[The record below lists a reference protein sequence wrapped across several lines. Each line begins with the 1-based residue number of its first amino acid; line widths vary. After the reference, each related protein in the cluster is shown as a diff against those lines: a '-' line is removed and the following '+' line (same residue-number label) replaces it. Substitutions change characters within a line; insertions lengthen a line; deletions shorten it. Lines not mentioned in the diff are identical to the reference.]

1 MTDSYTDLYTE
12 NVEKPAPGSSGLA
25 KPELLAPAG
34 DLEKLRMAILYGADA
49 VYLGGRDFSLRAGAG
64 NFSLPEMAEG
74 ISFAHARGARVL
86 AAVNIFA
93 HNQDLEKLPAY
104 LGQLK
109 ELNVD
114 GLIVADPGVIRLARQ
129 LVPQMPLHL
138 STQANNVN
146 WASLQFWA
154 KQGIK
159 RVVLGRELTLSEIR
173 QIREKVQLELEV
185 FIHGAMCLSYSGRC
199 YLSRYFND
207 RDANQGDCSQP
218 CRWRYRLQEEK
229 RPGQYLPVEQ
239 DEHGTYLLSSKDLCL
254 LPYLPDL
261 VQAGLN
267 SFKIEGRMKSIHYV
281 ATVVRA
287 YRLALD
293 AYWTDPLNYRL
304 DPALL
309 AELDKVSHRKYTTAF
324 LGDGE
329 EARLKADE
337 TITLEKG
344 YSRAYDFVGL
354 VKAYAADS
362 QMAVVEQ
369 RDPFR
374 VGDELEIIGPHTP
387 PFAQQ
392 VKALWNEQG
401 ERIEVARHPQEQVAF
416 MLDQPAEPWSL
427 VRRCRQDG

>member
-1 MTDSYTDLYTE
+1 MTDLSR
-12 NVEKPAPGSSGLA
+12 VEKFAPELAGLV

-34 DLEKLRMAILYGADA
+34 DLEKLRMAVLYGADA
-49 VYLGGRDFSLRAGAG
+49 VYLGGKDFSLRAGAG
-64 NFSLPEMAEG
+64 NFSLTEMEEG
-74 ISFAHARGARVL
+74 ISFAHARDARVL
-86 AAVNIFA
+86 VAVNIFA

-104 LGQLK
+104 LEQLR

-114 GLIVADPGVIRLARQ
+114 GLIVADPGVIKLARD

-154 KQGIK
+154 EQGIK

-218 CRWRYRLQEEK
+218 CRWRYRLLEEK
-229 RPGQYLPVEQ
+229 RPDEYLPVEQ

-293 AYWTDPLNYRL
+293 AYWADPLNYSL
-304 DPALL
+304 DPAWL
-309 AELDKVSHRKYTTAF
+309 AELDKVSHREYTSAF
-324 LGDGE
+324 LGSGA

-344 YSRAYDFVGL
+344 YSRSYDFVGL

-362 QMAVVEQ
+362 RMAVVEQ

-374 VGDELEIIGPHTP
+374 VGDELEIIGPHTS
-387 PFAQQ
+387 PFTQRVEAM
-392 VKALWNEQG
+392 WNEQG
-401 ERIEVARHPQEQVAF
+401 ERIEIARHPQEQVTF
-416 MLDQPAEPWSL
+416 KVEQPVEPWFL
-427 VRRCRQDG
+427 VRRCRLKG